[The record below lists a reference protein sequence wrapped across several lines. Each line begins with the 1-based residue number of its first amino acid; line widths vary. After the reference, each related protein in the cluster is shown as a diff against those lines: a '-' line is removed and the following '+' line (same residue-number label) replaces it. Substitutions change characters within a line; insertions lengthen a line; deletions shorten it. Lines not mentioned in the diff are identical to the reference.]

1 MSKPGA
7 FTPAQQRALDLL
19 IGEWAVLGYLR
30 LRRVHAGTLKALV
43 GHGFLDPETHTLT
56 RAGLHALSYWGD
68 DIDAMWPAIERAR
81 LEADRVRGI
90 RAELRV
96 AMEREAQAERL
107 AAATREQ
114 ARAAVRAKWE
124 ARHV

>member
-1 MSKPGA
+1 MSKPA
-7 FTPAQQRALDLL
+7 TFTPAQQRALDLL

-30 LRRVHAGTLKALV
+30 LSAVHASTLKALI

-68 DIDAMWPAIERAR
+68 EIDAMWPAIERAQR
-81 LEADRVRGI
+81 AAGEVAAI
-90 RAELRV
+90 RAQLRAATERERV
-96 AMEREAQAERL
+96 AER
-107 AAATREQ
+107 AAAHAREQ
-114 ARAAVRAKWE
+114 ARAAVKAKRE